1 MHSIS
6 CSKNGRH
13 VACNVY
19 LELAWSPL
27 ASSALAS
34 GNPVFLHPAPRRLLH
49 PRWRGAPWCGWCPP
63 PPPPPPSPFVPGLP
77 SSAWKEICPA
87 NVFHLNIILER
98 PFVSEPFQL
107 VKKKSSMWGTLL
119 LRKWVLEKGLQASR
133 LLVATSNTSS
143 NTTSSR
149 HCSGTW
155 DYQ

>member
-1 MHSIS
+1 MDGMWFAMFI
-6 CSKNGRH
+6 
-13 VACNVY
+13 
-19 LELAWSPL
+19 WSLPD
-27 ASSALAS
+27 
-34 GNPVFLHPAPRRLLH
+34 LHLH
-49 PRWRGAPWCGWCPP
+49 PRLWLLETRFFCTLLPAASSIPVGGEHHDVVGVLPLLHRLH
-63 PPPPPPSPFVPGLP
+63 LP
-77 SSAWKEICPA
+77 SCLGCPLLPGKRHCPA

-143 NTTSSR
+143 TTSSNTTTSSR